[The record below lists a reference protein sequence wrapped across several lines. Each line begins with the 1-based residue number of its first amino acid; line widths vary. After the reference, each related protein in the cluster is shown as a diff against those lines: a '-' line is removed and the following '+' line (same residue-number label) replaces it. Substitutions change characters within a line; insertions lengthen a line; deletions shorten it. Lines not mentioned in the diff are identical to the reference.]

1 MKNYLSPLGKVNA
14 GISWWYL
21 GRTCGLH
28 VYSGIK
34 HFTDIL
40 KLLKWESLRK

>member
-14 GISWWYL
+14 GISRRYL
-21 GRTCGLH
+21 GRTCGLP

-34 HFTDIL
+34 YFTDLL